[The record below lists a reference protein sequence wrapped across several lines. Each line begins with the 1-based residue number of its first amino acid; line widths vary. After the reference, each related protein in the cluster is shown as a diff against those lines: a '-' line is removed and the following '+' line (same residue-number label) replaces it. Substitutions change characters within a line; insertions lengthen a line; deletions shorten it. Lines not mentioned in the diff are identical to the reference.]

1 MYNKNTKISEE
12 IKELVIERLSVMPSE
27 YKLSIGS
34 DGTFTKD
41 QLIEHVKSEDSIGNQ
56 ITNIQMNFI
65 KALTTGKFMETINKN
80 G

>member
-1 MYNKNTKISEE
+1 MNNKNTKISEE